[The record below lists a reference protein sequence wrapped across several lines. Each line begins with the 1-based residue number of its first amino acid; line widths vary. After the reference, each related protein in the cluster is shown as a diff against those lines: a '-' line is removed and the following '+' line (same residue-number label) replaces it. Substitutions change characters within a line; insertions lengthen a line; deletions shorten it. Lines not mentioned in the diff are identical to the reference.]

1 MAQEKGMKEFWERYD
16 QIGRDLK
23 HKSLNEILKPIN
35 NHGTESDNNQ

>member
-23 HKSLNEILKPIN
+23 QKSWNEILKPIN